1 MPSLKDFVDAL
12 KAGWFPALAAFVG
25 CAIVVLG
32 DYYQLPYLDEIPK
45 FILNVAVIVG
55 VFSFSI
61 LSANVARVPVA
72 IWKLIRNRRYAR
84 MFKEKIISEIKAAP
98 KAEEEILSYL
108 VTSGR
113 KAFVAK
119 IDNRRLMPLVA
130 KGILVR
136 LTGTHSSLAWPY
148 VVRDEA
154 WEYLTQNR
162 ERYYYE
168 DRFGTRD
175 PFDWRNEYF

>member
-12 KAGWFPALAAFVG
+12 QAGWFPALAAFVG

-84 MFKEKIISEIKAAP
+84 MFKEKIISEIQAVP
-98 KAEEEILSYL
+98 KSEEVILSYL
-108 VTSGR
+108 ATSGR

-119 IDNRRLMPLVA
+119 FDDSRLAPLVA
-130 KGILVR
+130 KGILIR
-136 LTGTHSSLAWPY
+136 LGGTNNILEWPY
-148 VVRDEA
+148 VVDEDA
-154 WEYLTQNR
+154 WNYLLTNR
-162 ERYYYE
+162 HKYTCEIRHGE
-168 DRFGTRD
+168 RD
-175 PFDWRNEYF
+175 PLHWQNSW